1 MLSNSNGLRPR
12 GSIKG
17 KPVNVAESSKNS
29 PLYSDLS
36 DDEDMLDLLESFV
49 SQLPNRASSLETAMA
64 EGDLAQAKVL
74 AHQLKGAAGSYGF
87 GPISVACKTFE
98 DCLAED
104 SASEA
109 TQGALAEVVGLCAR
123 ATHLPPG

>member
-1 MLSNSNGLRPR
+1 M
-12 GSIKG
+12 KG
-17 KPVNVAESSKNS
+17 NPLNVAESSMNP

-49 SQLPNRASSLETAMA
+49 SQLPNRGTALETSLQ

-87 GPISVACKTFE
+87 GPISTACKAFE
-98 DCLAED
+98 DCLVED
-104 SASEA
+104 AASDA
-109 TQGALAEVVGLCAR
+109 TKKALAAIVDLCAR